1 MKHLFGRI
9 FGTFFGVG
17 FVPVVPATWTSLVV
31 ALLFLLLPLNDLRLQ
46 SLFVL
51 LALVTGIPAC
61 GYLEEEYGRD
71 PKQATMDEAA
81 GMAIS
86 LLAVP
91 LNPLNVFVAFLLFRV
106 FDVLKPQP
114 ARWAESLPGGVG
126 IMADDLIAG
135 IYARAAMAVFLWL
148 L

>member
-1 MKHLFGRI
+1 MKRLFGRI

-17 FVPVVPATWTSLVV
+17 FIPVVPATWTSLVV
-31 ALLFLLLPLNDLRLQ
+31 AVLFFLLPVNDLRFQ

-51 LALVTGIPAC
+51 LAVLTGIPAC
-61 GYLEEEYGRD
+61 GYLEEEFGRD

-91 LNPLNVFVAFLLFRV
+91 LTPLNVFVAFLLFRV

-114 ARWAESLPGGVG
+114 ARWAEGLPRGVG

-135 IYARAAMAVFLWL
+135 VYARAAMAVFLWL

>member
-1 MKHLFGRI
+1 MKRRFGHI

-31 ALLFLLLPLNDLRLQ
+31 AVLFFVVPLQDARLQ
-46 SLFVL
+46 ILFIVF
-51 LALVTGIPAC
+51 ALVTGIPAC
-61 GYLEEEYGRD
+61 GFLEEEFGVD

-81 GMAIS
+81 GMAIT

-91 LNPLNVFVAFLLFRV
+91 LTPLNVFMAFVLFRV

-114 ARWAESLPGGVG
+114 ARWAESLHGGLG

-135 IYARAAMAVFLWL
+135 VYARAVMAVLLWL